1 MMWKALND
9 ILPHKASPSPSSI
22 TIDDEVCTSVNDI
35 ANGFNK
41 YFTGV
46 AAKLVD
52 SNGTICNDESVYVE
66 DKPTGDCSNPVLDLP
81 SISSEFICREIDL
94 MSEKKATGLDDIG
107 SKILKL
113 AKPAILSSLVY
124 IMNLSLRTGVFP
136 DLWKEAKVVPL
147 HKGGDMSINNFRPIA
162 ILPVYEQNM
171 QPDTEHTEGLNT
183 VCPEFDIP
191 DLVRERKVNLSEVS
205 LDEVE
210 LMLLGD
216 RLNDVKRLV
225 IKTNNLINQTRVSA
239 STSFVSCDHAT
250 SIDQCGNNYYKEVL
264 KSSRMLINDYMYTPG
279 GIWTP
284 KDCLP
289 RWKVAIVIPYR
300 DRPFHLPIII
310 RILTP
315 MLKRQKLEFGFY
327 VAEQANDLNFNRAML
342 MNVGF
347 LEALNFSKWDCF
359 IFHDV
364 DHVPL
369 SDYNYYGC
377 SGMPRHFLS
386 GADRWNYK
394 ILYANFFGAVTGL
407 TRSQV
412 FQINGFPNVYWG
424 WGGEDDEI
432 RMRVKEAKLDITRV
446 KGPRGYY
453 NCIEHHHHSA
463 PKNKERFHLLQTFR
477 QRLKIDGVN
486 NLRYSKPKTM
496 LNILYTN
503 ISVDIQQLT
512 DGVSTVSN

>member
-1 MMWKALND
+1 
-9 ILPHKASPSPSSI
+9 
-22 TIDDEVCTSVNDI
+22 
-35 ANGFNK
+35 
-41 YFTGV
+41 
-46 AAKLVD
+46 
-52 SNGTICNDESVYVE
+52 
-66 DKPTGDCSNPVLDLP
+66 
-81 SISSEFICREIDL
+81 
-94 MSEKKATGLDDIG
+94 
-107 SKILKL
+107 
-113 AKPAILSSLVY
+113 
-124 IMNLSLRTGVFP
+124 
-136 DLWKEAKVVPL
+136 
-147 HKGGDMSINNFRPIA
+147 
-162 ILPVYEQNM
+162 
-171 QPDTEHTEGLNT
+171 
-183 VCPEFDIP
+183 
-191 DLVRERKVNLSEVS
+191 
-205 LDEVE
+205 
-210 LMLLGD
+210 
-216 RLNDVKRLV
+216 
-225 IKTNNLINQTRVSA
+225 
-239 STSFVSCDHAT
+239 
-250 SIDQCGNNYYKEVL
+250 
-264 KSSRMLINDYMYTPG
+264 
-279 GIWTP
+279 
-284 KDCLP
+284 
-289 RWKVAIVIPYR
+289 
-300 DRPFHLPIII
+300 
-310 RILTP
+310 

-327 VAEQANDLNFNRAML
+327 VTEQANDLYFNRAML

-394 ILYANFFGAVTGL
+394 ILYADFFGAVTGL

-432 RMRVKEAKLDITRV
+432 LMRVKEAKLDITRV

-477 QRLKIDGVN
+477 QRLKIDGLN

-512 DGVSTVSN
+512 DGVSTISN